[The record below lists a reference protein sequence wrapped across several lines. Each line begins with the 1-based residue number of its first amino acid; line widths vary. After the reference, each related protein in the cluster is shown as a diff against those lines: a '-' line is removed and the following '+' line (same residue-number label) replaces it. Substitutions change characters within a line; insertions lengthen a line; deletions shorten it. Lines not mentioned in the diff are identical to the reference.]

1 MHERRRLLLAGAGH
15 AHLEILRRLI
25 LEPLPEVELTVI
37 SPGPLPH
44 YSGMVPG
51 YLQGI
56 YREEEIAVRVPD
68 LVARAKGRFVRGPAA
83 GVDPGARTVRLGGG
97 GGGPSRLVPLP

>member
-1 MHERRRLLLAGAGH
+1 MKKLLLVGAGH
-15 AHLEILRRLI
+15 AHLEILRRLYRHPLAGME
-25 LEPLPEVELTVI
+25 LEVVSLGSLH
-37 SPGPLPH
+37 H

-68 LVARAKGRFVRGPAA
+68 LVARAGGAFVAGRAVGVCPAA
-83 GVDPGARTVRLGGG
+83 R
-97 GGGPSRLVPLP
+97 